1 MNKKGFTLIELLA
14 VITIMGILMMVAIPS
29 VSWTIEKA
37 RQDSFVNVAKAYA
50 NSAKNLWTADGLLCG
65 SDAQY
70 ASSMVDGDY
79 FVLID
84 SSDSALN
91 SLLETGGLSPWGNK
105 DVKGYVRIRKSIEG
119 KDAAKYYIALTDG
132 IHAIYDDPD
141 NPKEVDLI
149 KRTDIIQDI
158 TGEVDKLKNI
168 NEIPFVNGRY
178 TTCNEQSVT
187 WTGTS
192 NYGEELIGYSYNGV
206 ILPKIETK
214 EGYPYQYIFE
224 VRGTERID
232 SLLRDYGY
240 DSFVGQLDLVYGMHY
255 STHPYVYEG
264 SSRFST
270 TAAGSKTI
278 GYAFDPTGILSTD
291 SWGYTESY
299 EISTGSGSYG
309 NPSDT
314 TMIWSNTNLLNPD
327 GSVYLAASEPTPIY
341 G

>member
-37 RQDSFVNVAKAYA
+37 RQDSFINVAKSYV

-65 SDAQY
+65 SNAQY

-84 SSDSALN
+84 SNDSSLN

-105 DVKGYVRIRKSIEG
+105 DVKGYVRIRKSIKG
-119 KDAAKYYIALTDG
+119 KNAAKYYISLTDG

-141 NPKEVDLI
+141 NPKEADLL

-158 TGEVDKLKNI
+158 TGEVEKLKNI
-168 NEIPFVNGRY
+168 NEVPFINGRY

-192 NYGEELIGYSYNGV
+192 NYGEEIIGYSYNGIV
-206 ILPKIETK
+206 LPKIEPK
-214 EGYPYQYIFE
+214 EGYPYIYVFQ
-224 VRGTERID
+224 VSGVDRID
-232 SLLRDYGY
+232 SLLSSYGY
-240 DSFVGQLDLVYGMHY
+240 DSFLGRLDLVYGLHY
-255 STHPYVYEG
+255 STHPYTYDAD
-264 SSRFST
+264 SRFDT
-270 TAAGSKTI
+270 GAIGAKTI
-278 GYAFDPTGILSTD
+278 GYAFDPSGLLSD
-291 SWGYTESY
+291 DNWGYTESY
-299 EISTGSGSYG
+299 EVRDEYDGYG
-309 NPSDT
+309 NPYDT
-314 TMIWSNTNLLNPD
+314 LMIWSNTNLLNPD
-327 GSVYLAASEPTPIY
+327 GSVYLAASEPVPVY
-341 G
+341 E

>member
-29 VSWTIEKA
+29 VSWTIEKS
-37 RQDSFVNVAKAYA
+37 RQESFVNVAKSYV
-50 NSAKNLWTADGLLCG
+50 NSAKNLWTSDGLLCG
-65 SDAQY
+65 SPSQY
-70 ASSMVDGDY
+70 SSAVVDGDY

-84 SSDSALN
+84 SGDETLN
-91 SLLETGGLSPWGNK
+91 SLLESGGVSPWGNI
-105 DVKGYVRIRKSIEG
+105 DVKGYVRIKKTVEG
-119 KDAAKYYIALTDG
+119 KKGAKYYVSLTDG
-132 IHAIYDDPD
+132 THAIYDDPD
-141 NPKEVDLI
+141 NPKEADLL
-149 KRTDIIQDI
+149 KRTDVIKDI
-158 TGEVDKLKNI
+158 TGDVDILKNI
-168 NEIPFVNGRY
+168 NEVPFINGRY
-178 TTCNEQSVT
+178 TTCNEDGNT
-187 WTGTS
+187 WTGAP
-192 NYGEELIGYSYNGV
+192 NYGQELIGYSYNG
-206 ILPKIETK
+206 ITLPKIESK
-214 EGYPYQYIFE
+214 AGYPYMYVFE

-299 EISTGSGSYG
+299 EDPTGSGSYG
-309 NPSDT
+309 NPSNT
-314 TMIWSNTNLLNPD
+314 TMVWSNTNLLNPD
-327 GSVYLAASEPTPIY
+327 GSVYLAASEPTPVY